1 MGVRDAHPEKVR
13 IDALELFK
21 VSWQEAD
28 DLQQK
33 LFSKFYACMIGF
45 GEGTRYSRQT
55 GLRGGLCTISG
66 SPAHRKKP

>member
-13 IDALELFK
+13 IGALELFK

-33 LFSKFYACMIGF
+33 LFSKFYACIERFERGTQ
-45 GEGTRYSRQT
+45 GEPALNRTAGLGS
-55 GLRGGLCTISG
+55 LRG
-66 SPAHRKKP
+66 

>member
-13 IDALELFK
+13 IGALELFK

-33 LFSKFYACMIGF
+33 LFSKFYACMIG
-45 GEGTRYSRQT
+45 
-55 GLRGGLCTISG
+55 RGGDASELASDRTAGRALCDKWLADS
-66 SPAHRKKP
+66 S

>member
-33 LFSKFYACMIGF
+33 LFSKFYACMIGW
-45 GEGTRYSRQT
+45 GGDANLSRQT
-55 GLRGGLCTISG
+55 GLRGGLWAIS
-66 SPAHRKKP
+66 SWATYRTKP

>member
-13 IDALELFK
+13 IGALELFK

-45 GEGTRYSRQT
+45 GEGTQVNLRQT
-55 GLRGGLCTISG
+55 GLRGGFLYEKRRADLS
-66 SPAHRKKP
+66 